1 MTSVTITS
9 PAAAVAGARRAVAFW
24 PVLALVLLADAL
36 DLIDSTVTNI
46 AAPTIVADIGGGPAL
61 IKWLGAAY
69 ALALG
74 VLLVVG
80 GRLGDKYGQRRMFIV
95 GIAGFTA
102 ASAVCGVA
110 PDPAVLIAARAVQG
124 AFGALL
130 IPQGMAILTKAFD
143 RDQQQKAFGLFG
155 PLLGLS
161 TVAGPVLAGFI
172 IDQDIAGLSWRPI
185 FLVNVVLGAIGLV
198 AALRVLPHD
207 DGDGETV
214 VDTIGST
221 LLGGAM
227 LGLIFGLIQG
237 SSDGWTT
244 LSIASLLA
252 GAACFGGFARRQVTA
267 ADPLIKPTLLANR
280 GFTSGLLIGLMY
292 FAVVSGLAYIM
303 SLFMQQVLGA
313 DPGEAALGL
322 LPLSLGIIVAAGG
335 AMGLGLAQKHGRTL
349 VQIGMLVTLAG
360 AGGLLAIIATAGAGA
375 TLWGL
380 SPAVFVV
387 GLGMGLCFGTIFDIA
402 LGDIAPDEAGG
413 ASGSLSAVQQLSAG
427 IGSAVVTTVYLAG
440 SSATGSMILALAIVL
455 VVTAACLPATRL
467 LPRNAPPEEVLH
479 GG

>member
-1 MTSVTITS
+1 MTSATLR
-9 PAAAVAGARRAVAFW
+9 PPPPKAGARGAVAFW

-80 GRLGDKYGQRRMFIV
+80 GRLGDKYGQRRMFLV

-110 PDPAVLIAARAVQG
+110 PGPALLIAARAVQG

-130 IPQGMAILTKAFD
+130 IPQGMAILTRAFD
-143 RDQQQKAFGLFG
+143 RDQRQKAFALFG

-172 IDQDIAGLSWRPI
+172 IDQDVAGLSWRPI
-185 FLVNVVLGAIGLV
+185 FLVNVVLGAVGLL
-198 AALRVLPHD
+198 AALRVLPRD
-207 DGDGETV
+207 DGDRATV
-214 VDTIGST
+214 VDAVGST
-221 LLGGAM
+221 LLGAAM

-237 SSDGWTT
+237 SSDGWTA
-244 LSIASLLA
+244 LPIGSLLGGTA
-252 GAACFGGFARRQVTA
+252 FLGGFARRQVTA

-280 GFTSGLLIGLMY
+280 GFTSGLLTGLMY

-322 LPLSLGIIVAAGG
+322 LPMSLGIIVAAGA
-335 AMGLGLAQKHGRTL
+335 AMGAGLAQKLGRTL

-387 GLGMGLCFGTIFDIA
+387 GLGMGLCFGTLFDIA
-402 LGDIAPDEAGG
+402 LGDIAADETGG
-413 ASGSLSAVQQLSAG
+413 ASGSLSAVQQLAAG
-427 IGSAVVTTVYLAG
+427 IGSAVVTTIYLAG
-440 SSATGSMILALAIVL
+440 SSPTGAMVLALAVVL
-455 VVTAACLPATRL
+455 AVTAACLPATRL
-467 LPRNAPPEEVLH
+467 LPRSAPPEELLH
-479 GG
+479 GA